1 MCGIAGYMSVD
12 PAESRQRAIPAMLDA
27 MQATMIHRGPDGA
40 GQKVGPGVGLA
51 FRRLAIRDLEG
62 GQQPMVS
69 EDGQV
74 WSVMNGELYNYAEL
88 KQRVV
93 VSGHKLYGHCDAEVI
108 PHLYE
113 ELGLDGLLR
122 TLRGM
127 FALAIYDGRSDTLHV
142 ARDPFGIKPLYV
154 AETREGFWF
163 ASQADA
169 LVAAGVPARVDP
181 VSLWHYLTFQYV
193 PGPAT
198 LWQGIRQVKPGA
210 SQSWRRGARAEDR
223 YAELTFAPDED
234 WTRERAAAAVR
245 AALEESVAAHL
256 VSDVP
261 VGAYLSGGIDSSAVV
276 ALMKKHQEVDSFSIG
291 FAGATPERDELP
303 RARRTAQALGSRHH
317 ELYVTARDYAD
328 RWEDIVRAQGDPVAD
343 PSAPA
348 LYFLADEA
356 RRHVKVVL
364 SGEGADE
371 LFCGYAIY
379 QEPLSLEAFDRI
391 PPVVARGLS
400 ALANRLPDGIRG
412 KSLIQRGTTPLTQR
426 FLGNARI
433 FREAEKASLLA
444 DGALERPVPPSWS
457 LTAGVYEDT
466 LHLPGPTRMQAVDL
480 HFWLAGD
487 ILQKADKM
495 SMAHS
500 LEQRVPYLDRV
511 VWDVARNIPASL
523 QLAGGAFK
531 RALRDAVSDLLPDEI
546 THQPKLGF
554 PVPLRQW
561 LTQDLRPLAEDL
573 VASSTDTLLRRDPVR
588 SLLAGPRRFPTEDRK
603 LWTVLTYLMWH
614 RVFVERAVP
623 IPAASAATVLRSTSP
638 TPCSDESLPAQ

>member
-12 PAESRQRAIPAMLDA
+12 PAQSRQRTIPAMLDA

-74 WSVMNGELYNYAEL
+74 WSVMNGELYNYTEL

-93 VSGHKLYGHCDAEVI
+93 AAGHHLHGHCDAEVI

-122 TLRGM
+122 ALRGM
-127 FALAIYDGRSDTLHV
+127 FALAIYDARSDTLHV
-142 ARDPFGIKPLYV
+142 ARDPFGIKPLCV

-169 LVAAGVPARVDP
+169 LVAAGVPAEVDP

-198 LWQGIRQVKPGA
+198 LWQGIRQVEPGT
-210 SQSWRRGARAEDR
+210 SQSWRRGARTADR
-223 YAELTFAPDED
+223 YTDLTFAPDDE

-276 ALMKKHQEVDSFSIG
+276 ALMKKHQSVDTFSIG

-317 ELYVTARDYAD
+317 ELYITGRDYAD
-328 RWEDIVRAQGDPVAD
+328 RWEAIVRAQGDPVAD

-391 PPVVARGLS
+391 PPAVARGLS
-400 ALANRLPDGIRG
+400 ALASRLPDGMRG

-426 FLGNARI
+426 FLGNAHI
-433 FREAEKASLLA
+433 FREAEKAGLFA
-444 DGALERPVPPSWS
+444 DGALESPAPPSWS
-457 LTAGVYEDT
+457 LTAGVYDET
-466 LHLPGPTRMQAVDL
+466 GHLPGPTRMQAVDL

-500 LEQRVPYLDRV
+500 LEQRVPYLDRE
-511 VWDVARNIPASL
+511 VWDVARHIPASL
-523 QLAGGAFK
+523 ELAGGAFK
-531 RALRDAVSDLLPDEI
+531 RALRDAVADLLPDEI

-573 VASSTDTLLRRDPVR
+573 VASSTDTLLRRDRVR
-588 SLLAGPRRFPTEDRK
+588 SLLAGPRRFPAEDRK

-614 RVFVERAVP
+614 RVFVER
-623 IPAASAATVLRSTSP
+623 PAALPGPAAAPALSLASAPRAATDSV
-638 TPCSDESLPAQ
+638 PAP

>member
-12 PAESRQRAIPAMLDA
+12 PAGSRPRAIPAMLEA
-27 MQATMIHRGPDGA
+27 MQTTMIHRGPDGS

-51 FRRLAIRDLEG
+51 FQRLAIRDLAG

-69 EDGQV
+69 ENGQV

-88 KQRVV
+88 RQRVLAA
-93 VSGHKLYGHCDAEVI
+93 GHRLAGHCDAEVI

-122 TLRGM
+122 ELRGM
-127 FALAIYDGRSDTLHV
+127 FALAIYDTGSDTLHV

-169 LVAAGVPARVDP
+169 LVAAGVPAQVDP
-181 VSLWHYLTFQYV
+181 VALWHYLTFQYV

-198 LWQGIRQVKPGA
+198 LWQGIRQVEPGT
-210 SQSWRRGARAEDR
+210 SQSWRRGARAVDR
-223 YAELTFAPDED
+223 FADLTFAPDGD

-276 ALMKKHQEVDSFSIG
+276 ALMRKHQQVDTFSIG
-291 FAGATPERDELP
+291 FEGATPERDELP

-317 ELYVTARDYAD
+317 ELYVSARDYGD
-328 RWEDIVRAQGDPVAD
+328 HWEDIVRAQGDPVAD

-348 LYFLADEA
+348 LYFLAREA

-379 QEPLSLEAFDRI
+379 QEPVSLEAFDRV
-391 PPVVARGLS
+391 PPAVARGLS
-400 ALANRLPDGIRG
+400 ALASRLPDGMRG
-412 KSLIQRGTTPLTQR
+412 KSLIQRGTTPLPQR
-426 FLGNARI
+426 FLGNAHI
-433 FREAEKASLLA
+433 FREAEKASLFQ
-444 DGALERPVPPSWS
+444 DGALESPVPPSWS
-457 LTAGVYEDT
+457 LTGGVYEDT
-466 LHLPGPTRMQAVDL
+466 LYLPGPTRMQAVDL
-480 HFWLAGD
+480 HFWLPGD

-511 VWDVARNIPASL
+511 VWEVARFIPARL
-523 QLAGGAFK
+523 QLAQGAFK
-531 RALRDAVSDLLPDEI
+531 RALRDGVADLLPDEI

-554 PVPLRQW
+554 PVPLRRW
-561 LTQDLRPLAEDL
+561 LTEDLRPLAEDL
-573 VASSTDTLLRRDPVR
+573 VASSTDTLLRRDRVHT
-588 SLLAGPRRFPTEDRK
+588 LLAGPRRFPAEDRK

-614 RVFVERAVP
+614 RVFAEGAPARAD
-623 IPAASAATVLRSTSP
+623 ASAAALWSSSAPASP
-638 TPCSDESLPAQ
+638 GASLPAP